1 MSLILVV
8 DLLKRLDSWTENLV
22 QTTHSLI
29 GILVVLRNGS
39 VYLSLV
45 LFSDDLQF
53 LFLSLFVLI
62 MLFDAFWKL
71 LNLQVSHFLW

>member
-1 MSLILVV
+1 MSLVLVV

-22 QTTHSLI
+22 QTTHCLI
-29 GILVVLRNGS
+29 GVLVVLRNGS

-62 MLFDAFWKL
+62 MLFDALWKL